1 MDVNQHSSAG
11 RLHLTSPGYRTFLMK
26 LKVNFE
32 HAVPAGT
39 PKGAESRAT
48 QENIGLVADN
58 ANRGRFELSAELIF
72 ATPRRYDQINCIVP
86 QHPVEISGTYLRW
99 SEYVNVASTIN
110 NMKMTSIRRKVG
122 LFSGSILESFDLHK
136 PLPGNLLHFLRLR

>member
-110 NMKMTSIRRKVG
+110 DMKMTSIRRKVG
-122 LFSGSILESFDLHK
+122 LFSGSLLESFDLHK

>member
-1 MDVNQHSSAG
+1 
-11 RLHLTSPGYRTFLMK
+11 MK

-39 PKGAESRAT
+39 PIGAESRTT
-48 QENIGLVADN
+48 QEKTGLVADN

-72 ATPRRYDQINCIVP
+72 ATPRRYDQINSIVP

-110 NMKMTSIRRKVG
+110 NMKMTSIRREVG

>member
-1 MDVNQHSSAG
+1 
-11 RLHLTSPGYRTFLMK
+11 MK

-39 PKGAESRAT
+39 PIGAESRTT
-48 QENIGLVADN
+48 QEKTGLVADN

-72 ATPRRYDQINCIVP
+72 ATPRRYDQINSIVP

-122 LFSGSILESFDLHK
+122 LFSGSLLESFDLHK